1 MAIIQCR
8 EDEKGEGEFKKGG
21 GKSVNWLI
29 NYFPLFSSVFSSLSA
44 LIFSSLTNFPPFFA
58 FEFEF
63 NSIEYNSRI
72 FPRNKKLADLN
83 LKATF
88 EKKNLVTKRMGA
100 LCISTEF

>member
-1 MAIIQCR
+1 MSIIQWR

-29 NYFPLFSSVFSSLSA
+29 NYFSLFSSVFSSLAA

-63 NSIEYNSRI
+63 NSIEYN
-72 FPRNKKLADLN
+72 NKLQDLE
-83 LKATF
+83 A
-88 EKKNLVTKRMGA
+88 RQDM
-100 LCISTEF
+100 